1 MEWISHRGSCYQG
14 MENTMAAFLYAR
26 SKGFQHFETDL
37 RCTADK
43 QIVLCHDNNLA
54 RVSDHPHAQPS
65 IQALNLLT

>member
-1 MEWISHRGSCYQG
+1 
-14 MENTMAAFLYAR
+14 MAAFLYAR

-43 QIVLCHDNNLA
+43 QVVLCHDNNLA